1 MLPKLTR
8 IYNRYVGETATV
20 AEARDAILR
29 EAITQML
36 PPSAATLV
44 HSRNFTTAREIAAEA
59 DAFFEDRKS
68 YPEHPKW
75 QKKPFSPP
83 TQEKVG
89 PPQQSNPTSSFM
101 PLRQQRT

>member
-1 MLPKLTR
+1 MWEKQPLH
-8 IYNRYVGETATV
+8 V

-44 HSRNFTTAREIAAEA
+44 RSRNLTTAREIAAEA

-83 TQEKVG
+83 THPREG
-89 PPQQSNPTSSFM
+89 RTTSTVQ
-101 PLRQQRT
+101 PYQLIHATELI